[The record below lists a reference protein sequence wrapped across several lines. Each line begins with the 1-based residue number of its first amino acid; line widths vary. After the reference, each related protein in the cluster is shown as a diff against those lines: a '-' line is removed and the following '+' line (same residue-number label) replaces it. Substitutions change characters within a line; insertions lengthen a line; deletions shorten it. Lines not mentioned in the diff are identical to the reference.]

1 LFLRTTIRAARQ
13 RHDHHR
19 TGKEFKVASKAW
31 TSDEENK
38 LGNMLDAGKTAD
50 EIVVELR
57 CTRQSYLF
65 AIATAL

>member
-1 LFLRTTIRAARQ
+1 MTTIEPAKNSRSPARP
-13 RHDHHR
+13 
-19 TGKEFKVASKAW
+19 W

>member
-1 LFLRTTIRAARQ
+1 MTTIEPAKNLRSPARP
-13 RHDHHR
+13 
-19 TGKEFKVASKAW
+19 W